1 MRWTLGPVESF
12 LKTEEQISIIF
23 SIGFVVVLTLVSGLI
38 TNKIVGKPLE
48 ALAGAMRDVEGG
60 DLSRRVPVDTVDEM
74 GRLSQGF
81 NRMLERLSRAD
92 AQIRA
97 FNQRLAAEIEKATH
111 DLSEKNATLAQLNR
125 LMNDMRRDNAS
136 KVRLAT
142 LGQLAAQLAHEI
154 GTPLSSVSG
163 HVQLALLQR
172 DLAPALRERL
182 EVSAREVERISKI
195 VRDYL
200 DSTRPLEPERK
211 ETELPVLLQEAV
223 ELVRGTESLRR
234 ATVSSDVDPSLGA
247 VVTDPG
253 LLRQI
258 VVNLL
263 SNALDAIDVAD
274 RAGRVTLGASAA
286 GRDVV
291 ITVSDTGHGIAPDD
305 LRRIFEPFY
314 TTKGRGKGTGL
325 GLAICR
331 QLTAAL
337 GGTISVQSQPGKG
350 STFYVR
356 LPRETAPAAPTTTT
370 GSTSQPLRIVG
381 GRA

>member
-1 MRWTLGPVESF
+1 
-12 LKTEEQISIIF
+12 
-23 SIGFVVVLTLVSGLI
+23 
-38 TNKIVGKPLE
+38 
-48 ALAGAMRDVEGG
+48 
-60 DLSRRVPVDTVDEM
+60 
-74 GRLSQGF
+74 
-81 NRMLERLSRAD
+81 
-92 AQIRA
+92 
-97 FNQRLAAEIEKATH
+97 
-111 DLSEKNATLAQLNR
+111 
-125 LMNDMRRDNAS
+125 MRRDNAS

-200 DSTRPLEPERK
+200 DSTRPLEPERHPTQVPK
-211 ETELPVLLQEAV
+211 LIEEAV
-223 ELVRGTESLRR
+223 ELVRGTETGPR
-234 ATVSSDVDPSLGA
+234 AAVTFEIDPNIGEL
-247 VVTDPG
+247 VTDAG

-263 SNALDAIDVAD
+263 SNALDAVDPK
-274 RAGRVTLGASAA
+274 GRVAISAA
-286 GRDVV
+286 AEGNDIL
-291 ITVSDTGHGIAPDD
+291 ITVSDTGHGISPDD

-337 GGTISVQSQPGKG
+337 GGTITVQSQPGKG

-356 LPRETAPAAPTTTT
+356 LPRDGAPVGAPGSGPATLTTT
-370 GSTSQPLRIVG
+370 STTNPRLRIATG
-381 GRA
+381 GHA

>member
-1 MRWTLGPVESF
+1 L
-12 LKTEEQISIIF
+12 L
-23 SIGFVVVLTLVSGLI
+23 
-38 TNKIVGKPLE
+38 
-48 ALAGAMRDVEGG
+48 
-60 DLSRRVPVDTVDEM
+60 
-74 GRLSQGF
+74 
-81 NRMLERLSRAD
+81 
-92 AQIRA
+92 
-97 FNQRLAAEIEKATH
+97 
-111 DLSEKNATLAQLNR
+111 
-125 LMNDMRRDNAS
+125 NDMRRDNAS

-172 DLAPALRERL
+172 DLPPTLRERL
-182 EVSAREVERISKI
+182 EVAAREVERISKI

-200 DSTRPLEPERK
+200 DSTRPLEPERH
-211 ETELPVLLQEAV
+211 TIQLPRLLEEAV
-223 ELVRGTESLRR
+223 ELVRSAEPGQRASLT
-234 ATVSSDVDPSLGA
+234 AEVDADLGE

-263 SNALDAIDVAD
+263 ANALDAVE
-274 RAGRVTLGASAA
+274 RTGRVVVAA
-286 GRDVV
+286 RAVDTDVL
-291 ITVSDTGHGIAPDD
+291 ITVSDTGHGISPED

-337 GGTISVQSQPGKG
+337 GGAISVQSQPGKG
-350 STFYVR
+350 STFFVR
-356 LPRETAPAAPTTTT
+356 IPREGAPASTPT
-370 GSTSQPLRIVG
+370 STSTSTEPRLRTVG

>member
-1 MRWTLGPVESF
+1 
-12 LKTEEQISIIF
+12 
-23 SIGFVVVLTLVSGLI
+23 
-38 TNKIVGKPLE
+38 
-48 ALAGAMRDVEGG
+48 
-60 DLSRRVPVDTVDEM
+60 
-74 GRLSQGF
+74 
-81 NRMLERLSRAD
+81 
-92 AQIRA
+92 
-97 FNQRLAAEIEKATH
+97 
-111 DLSEKNATLAQLNR
+111 
-125 LMNDMRRDNAS
+125 
-136 KVRLAT
+136 VRLAT

-172 DLAPALRERL
+172 DLQPALRERL

-200 DSTRPLEPERK
+200 DSTRPLEPERQ
-211 ETELPVLLQEAV
+211 TTQLPKLLEEAV
-223 ELVRGTESLRR
+223 ELVRGTEPTRR
-234 ATVSSDVDPSLGA
+234 ATLECDVDPNLGS

-263 SNALDAIDVAD
+263 SNALDALPGNDG
-274 RAGRVTLGASAA
+274 AGRVTVSATA
-286 GRDVV
+286 EDTDVL
-291 ITVSDTGHGIAPDD
+291 ITVTDTGHGISPDD

-337 GGTISVQSQPGKG
+337 GGSISVQSQPGKG

-356 LPRETAPAAPTTTT
+356 IPREGGAPTTTT
-370 GSTSQPLRIVG
+370 SSSPSQPHLRTVAG